1 MRMLPLILLIVLVLF
16 ITCQG
21 KTICIFGGRV
31 AQPGMHGS
39 TTLDHI
45 KLI

>member
-1 MRMLPLILLIVLVLF
+1 MLPLILLIVLVLF

-21 KTICIFGGRV
+21 ETICIFGGRV
-31 AQPGMHGS
+31 TRPGMHGS